1 MKRGLW
7 LTLMVIAAI
16 ASVAWWNR
24 IEIAL
29 TAINLVSAPDV
40 APHRAVNW
48 QQDLTEKSAASDGA
62 TRPPNVILIL
72 ADDLGYNDIST
83 FGGGLP
89 MARFKHPPLINW
101 RQKALSLNS
110 RTPGPPP
117 AHPPGPCC

>member
-83 FGGGLP
+83 FGGGVAGGQVQTPGIDQL
-89 MARFKHPPLINW
+89 AAE
-101 RQKALSLNS
+101 ALSLNS
-110 RTPGPPP
+110 RTPELPP

>member
-48 QQDLTEKSAASDGA
+48 QQDLNRRAGSTRWSDASA
-62 TRPPNVILIL
+62 
-72 ADDLGYNDIST
+72 
-83 FGGGLP
+83 
-89 MARFKHPPLINW
+89 KHH
-101 RQKALSLNS
+101 S
-110 RTPGPPP
+110 
-117 AHPPGPCC
+117 